1 MLFCLQG
8 DQLSLTDKQRELVA
22 CILDHD
28 HDSELGKTISHEVR
42 KARESAEWRWQ
53 YMKYEFDMA
62 LSREDGVK
70 EGMQIG
76 IEKGR
81 AEGREEG
88 LAEGRVEGR
97 ENGLRAL
104 VTTLKGYEPDF
115 DKMLAAIRRNPDYAD
130 VSEEQVRAICR
141 EK

>member
-42 KARESAEWRWQ
+42 KARDSAEWRWQ

-81 AEGREEG
+81 AEGR
-88 LAEGRVEGR
+88 VEGR

-104 VTTLKGYEPDF
+104 VTTLKAYEPDF
-115 DKMLAAIRRNPDYAD
+115 DKMLAAIRRNPDYAE
-130 VSEEQVRAICR
+130 VSEEQVRAILQ